1 MREGE
6 GWMREGNIQR
16 EKKSGGSEKRREES
30 QRKYGQIE
38 IEGDKGT
45 KSDK

>member
-1 MREGE
+1 MRDGNSE
-6 GWMREGNIQR
+6 RE
-16 EKKSGGSEKRREES
+16 KSGGSEKRREES

-45 KSDK
+45 KSDKQIDR

>member
-1 MREGE
+1 MRDGKSVTET
-6 GWMREGNIQR
+6 
-16 EKKSGGSEKRREES
+16 KSGGSEKRREES

>member
-1 MREGE
+1 MRDGKSVT
-6 GWMREGNIQR
+6 

-30 QRKYGQIE
+30 QRKYGQSE

-45 KSDK
+45 KSDKQIDR